1 MAVYLHG
8 EVVSSHYVIAKGKRS
23 FYFLAEVKGL
33 YENYVWK
40 HANQIFSKENGQLC
54 TFKSE
59 ADAKAVLSQLPDK
72 KMYEGAYIKTLEL
85 KLV

>member
-1 MAVYLHG
+1 MAVYLYG
-8 EVVSSHYVIAKGKRS
+8 EVVSSHYVIVKGKRS
-23 FYFLAEVKGL
+23 FYFLAEVNSR

-40 HANQIFSKENGQLC
+40 HANDIFWRENGQIS
-54 TFKSE
+54 TFKTE
-59 ADAKAVLSQLPDK
+59 ADAKAVLSRLPDK

>member
-1 MAVYLHG
+1 MAVYLYG
-8 EVVSSHYVIAKGKRS
+8 EVVSSHYVIVKGKRS
-23 FYFLAEVKGL
+23 FYFLAEINGL
-33 YENYVWK
+33 YQRYVWK
-40 HANQIFSKENGQLC
+40 HADQIFWKENGQLC

-59 ADAKAVLSQLPDK
+59 ADAKAVLSQLPDA